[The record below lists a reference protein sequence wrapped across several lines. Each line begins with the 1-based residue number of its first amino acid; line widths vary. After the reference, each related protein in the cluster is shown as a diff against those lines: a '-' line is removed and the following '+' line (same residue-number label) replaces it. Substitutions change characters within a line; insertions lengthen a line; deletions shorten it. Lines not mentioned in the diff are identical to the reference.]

1 MRTTVDLPDDL
12 FRQAKAQAALEG
24 TPLRDLIETG
34 VRLAL
39 AQRKPGRKPKRQR
52 FPLHRSKKPGSLKAA
67 DFRAAEAA
75 VATAEDVV
83 HAGSL

>member
-1 MRTTVDLPDDL
+1 MRTTVDLPDEL

-39 AQRKPGRKPKRQR
+39 AQRKPGRKLQRVR
-52 FPLHRSKKPGSLKAA
+52 FPLHRSKKPGSLRAA

-75 VATAEDVV
+75 VAIAEDVA